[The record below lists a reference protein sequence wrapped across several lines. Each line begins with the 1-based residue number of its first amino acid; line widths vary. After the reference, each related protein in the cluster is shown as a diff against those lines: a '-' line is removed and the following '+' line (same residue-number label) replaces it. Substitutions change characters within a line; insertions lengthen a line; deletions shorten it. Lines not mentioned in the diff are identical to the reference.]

1 VHGDAGNVSATTLQR
16 VQEHRVVAVQPDTDR
31 RYYALK
37 RVVDVMVVLVVL
49 VPFLVLLPIVAL
61 AIKLDS
67 RGPVFFR
74 QRRMRGRRVVENG
87 RTVWVIEPFTMW
99 KFRSMVESAE
109 TMQHRDYM
117 TAYISGDEQYFVSN
131 NGGRRTGDSYRPPR
145 DPRITRVGAV
155 LRMLSIDELP
165 QFWNVLTG
173 QMSLVGP
180 RPPMPYEVELYSA
193 RDHGRL
199 AAPGGITGWAQ
210 VRGRC
215 TVAFEEMV
223 DLDLDYVARRSV
235 WFDLSVLLRTVPVVL
250 SRRGA
255 G

>member
-1 VHGDAGNVSATTLQR
+1 MAGAGSVSATTIPGTS
-16 VQEHRVVAVQPDTDR
+16 EHRASAVLRATDS

-37 RVVDVMVVLVVL
+37 RVVDVVLVLLVL

-67 RGPVFFR
+67 RGPVFFT

-87 RTVWVIEPFTMW
+87 RTEWVVEPFTMW
-99 KFRSMVESAE
+99 KFRSMVASAD
-109 TMQHRDYM
+109 TAQHRTYM
-117 TAYISGDEQYFVSN
+117 TAYISGDEQYFTSG
-131 NGGRRTGDSYRPPR
+131 NGERRDGGSYRPAR

-155 LRMLSIDELP
+155 LRLLSIDELP
-165 QFWNVLTG
+165 QLWNVLTG
-173 QMSLVGP
+173 QMSFVGP
-180 RPPMPYEVELYSA
+180 RPPMPYEVDLYTE
-193 RDHGRL
+193 RDYGRL

-210 VRGRC
+210 VKGRC
-215 TVAFEEMV
+215 TVGFEEMV
-223 DLDLDYVARRSV
+223 DLDLDYVARHSV
-235 WFDLSVLLRTVPVVL
+235 RFDLSALLRTVPVVL